1 MKTWNYND
9 TIKQRGNYSVCA
21 QRNSK
26 PTVSEQTRQKKSAD
40 CGLIHKHKRLW
51 FNKQD
56 TTIIIW
62 YLKGLMDVF
71 QQPAVSLNEPQHW
84 SSQKPFQ
91 SHEEALTAQW
101 FVLQPCST
109 GLQQSSA

>member
-56 TTIIIW
+56 NYYYMIFKGVDGCFSTT
-62 YLKGLMDVF
+62 
-71 QQPAVSLNEPQHW
+71 
-84 SSQKPFQ
+84 
-91 SHEEALTAQW
+91 
-101 FVLQPCST
+101 CR
-109 GLQQSSA
+109 